1 MTLVEMGPHL
11 ATERAGLVTLHLTD
25 DAPDFYPSKPGPRH
39 GPTRRTDKLAKPLI
53 VIQRVQV
60 PPDQSRADRS
70 VVSLAIL
77 RATGGCEA

>member
-39 GPTRRTDKLAKPLI
+39 RPTRRSDDELAKPLN
-53 VIQRVQV
+53 VIQRVKI
-60 PPDQSRADRS
+60 PSDQSRS
-70 VVSLAIL
+70 VVSLAIH
-77 RATGGCEA
+77 RVTGGCEA